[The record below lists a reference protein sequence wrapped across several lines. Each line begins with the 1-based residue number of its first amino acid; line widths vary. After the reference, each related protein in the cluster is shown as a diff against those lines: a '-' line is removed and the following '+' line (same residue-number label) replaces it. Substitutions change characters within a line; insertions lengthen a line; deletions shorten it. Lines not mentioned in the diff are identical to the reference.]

1 MKTVIVDA
9 FTSNPGDLS
18 WDSIEQ
24 LTSLTIYPRT
34 SPDQLLKRVQNA
46 EAVLTNKVCFDRQL
60 LEQLPKLKYIGVLA
74 TGTNVIDLQ
83 AASDLGICV
92 TNIPAYSTP
101 FVAQHTF
108 ALILEIMNKVQLHS
122 ETARAG
128 RWDQCID
135 FSYTLSPLHEL
146 KDKTL
151 GIIGLGSIGQSVAKI
166 AQAFDMKIVA
176 LESFRSD
183 SSDSIFQRLNREDFF
198 RQSDIISLHCPL
210 TPDTQE
216 IINADNLALM
226 KSSGVIINTG
236 RGPLINEVDL
246 ANALNTNQIAAA
258 GLDVLSTEPPAP
270 NNPLLTAA
278 NCLITPHIAWA
289 SVEARTR
296 LIAIA
301 SENIAAFQVSK
312 PMNQVN

>member
-18 WDSIEQ
+18 WDSIAQ
-24 LTSLTIYPRT
+24 ITDLTIYPRT
-34 SPDQLLKRVQNA
+34 SPDQLLERVKDA
-46 EAVLTNKVCFDRQL
+46 EAVLSNKVCFDRQV

-74 TGTNVIDLQ
+74 TGTNIIDLQ

-166 AQAFDMKIVA
+166 AQAFDMNIVA
-176 LESFRSD
+176 LESFRP
-183 SSDSIFQRLNREDFF
+183 SSSTSPFPRLSNDAFF
-198 RQSDIISLHCPL
+198 SSCDIISLHCPL
-210 TPDTQE
+210 TENTQE
-216 IINADNLALM
+216 IINKANLALM
-226 KSSGVIINTG
+226 KSSSIIINTG
-236 RGPLINEVDL
+236 RGPLINEADL
-246 ANALNTNQIAAA
+246 ANALNNNQIAAA

-270 NNPLLTAA
+270 TNPLLTAA

-301 SENIAAFQVSK
+301 SENIAAFQNSS
-312 PMNQVN
+312 PLNQVN